1 MDQLLIL
8 GPLALLVGVYL
19 IHRFRVPAERLGLV
33 DVPGGRKAHSGDI
46 PLVGGIG
53 VFIAFAFA
61 ALLIDG
67 GLQPYRPLFAGMGLL
82 LITGMLDD
90 LHDLG
95 AIEKIALHVGVGLV
109 LIFWGGLTIVH
120 LGELPLLGRVELGW
134 MAVPFTL
141 LCVVGLINAVNMLD
155 GADGLAGGVM
165 LSVLFWLSVI
175 GVSAA
180 EYEAMLL
187 PALLA
192 CALVAFLVFNFPFR
206 TSGASVFM
214 GDSGSTMLGF
224 GVAWFAIEL
233 AFEQGT
239 GVPPVVIAW
248 ILALPI
254 FDTISLMLRRML
266 KGQSPMSPD
275 REHLHH
281 IFQRAGFSPL
291 GTACFCTS
299 LAFIMGAISVG
310 SWWLGAPQAWLWPPL
325 LAMFALHF
333 LFVQRAWRAMRFLRR
348 FSAETAGEER

>member
-1 MDQLLIL
+1 
-8 GPLALLVGVYL
+8 
-19 IHRFRVPAERLGLV
+19 
-33 DVPGGRKAHSGDI
+33 
-46 PLVGGIG
+46 
-53 VFIAFAFA
+53 
-61 ALLIDG
+61 
-67 GLQPYRPLFAGMGLL
+67 
-82 LITGMLDD
+82 
-90 LHDLG
+90 
-95 AIEKIALHVGVGLV
+95 
-109 LIFWGGLTIVH
+109 
-120 LGELPLLGRVELGW
+120 VELGW

-165 LSVLFWLSVI
+165 LSVLFWLCVI

-192 CALVAFLVFNFPFR
+192 CALIGFLAFNFPFR
-206 TSGASVFM
+206 EEGASVFM

-254 FDTISLMLRRML
+254 FDTISLMLRRVL

-281 IFQRAGFSPL
+281 IFQRAGFGPAA
-291 GTACFCTS
+291 TAYICIG
-299 LAFIMGAISVG
+299 LAFLFGAVGVG
-310 SWWLGAPQAWLWPPL
+310 SWWLDVPQAWMWPPL
-325 LAMFALHF
+325 LVLFVLHA
-333 LFVQRAWRAMRFLRR
+333 LFVQHAWRAVRVLRR
-348 FSAETAGEER
+348 LHLPRP